1 LWLCFSWRD
10 GDDSQLAWKI
20 EAVERCRAFPLGVRT
35 NYRAY
40 STDSAFEILQDP
52 QPSNGLGYKAV
63 KTHCKWEP
71 RASPANHNI
80 AGTYILQSLP
90 REPLYP
96 AEFVPGSRSAAEKTV
111 REFAALFPAEK
122 RAISWWECFLDAA
135 AESDDVWEYFEH
147 PGRRFSS
154 PLEDVLFKNLSVTRP
169 ASGVGQ
175 SASAP
180 TQQGSSQVQP
190 SDRAEL
196 DDALDGAG
204 CLAQE
209 QKRRRTTE

>member
-10 GDDSQLAWKI
+10 GDDSQLAWKV

-35 NYRAY
+35 YYRAY
-40 STDSAFEILQDP
+40 STDSAFEVVKDP
-52 QPSNGLGYKAV
+52 QPFNGLGYKAV

-90 REPLYP
+90 RGPLYP
-96 AEFVPGSRSAAEKTV
+96 AEFASGSRSAAEKTV

-122 RAISWWECFLDAA
+122 RAISWWECFLDSA
-135 AESDDVWEYFEH
+135 AESDDVCEHFEH

-169 ASGVGQ
+169 AYDAGQ

-180 TQQGSSQVQP
+180 TQQCSSRVQS
-190 SDRAEL
+190 SDRVEL
-196 DDALDGAG
+196 DDALEGACG
-204 CLAQE
+204 LAQE

>member
-1 LWLCFSWRD
+1 LWLRFSWHD

-40 STDSAFEILQDP
+40 STDTAFEVVKDP
-52 QPSNGLGYKAV
+52 QPSNGLGYKTV

-71 RASPANHNI
+71 RASPSNHNI

-90 REPLYP
+90 RGPLYP
-96 AEFVPGSRSAAEKTV
+96 AEFVFGCRSAAEKTV

-122 RAISWWECFLDAA
+122 RAISWWECFLDSA

-147 PGRRFSS
+147 PCRRFSS

-169 ASGVGQ
+169 APGAGQ
-175 SASAP
+175 SPNVP
-180 TQQGSSQVQP
+180 TQQRSCQVQP
-190 SDRAEL
+190 SDRVEL
-196 DDALDGAG
+196 DDALAGAG

-209 QKRRRTTE
+209 QKRRRTT